1 MKPDTTDLVIR
12 EARRDDGPAI
22 AALYAA
28 DAVGGHGD
36 SADPAALPDYMA
48 AFERIAASPAD
59 RLFVAEMDG
68 AVVGTFQTT
77 LTPMMT
83 GRGRLVLTVEGV
95 QTRAD
100 RRGAGI
106 GAAMM
111 RHALAQAREA
121 GAGLVQLSS
130 NAARTEAHRF
140 YERLG
145 FERSHVAFKMKL

>member
-1 MKPDTTDLVIR
+1 LEPHVEGPVIR
-12 EARRDDGPAI
+12 EARRDDVPAI

-111 RHALAQAREA
+111 RHALAQSREA

>member
-12 EARRDDGPAI
+12 EAHRDDVPAI